1 MLDRNW
7 IIELFA
13 TIDEKNINK
22 FSSFLSEDC
31 SFRFGNL
38 PEVHGLKDTTEFVS
52 GFFESIEAL
61 KHDLSDIWVVPEG
74 VICHGMVSYI
84 RHDKTILSVPFSN
97 IFKIEN
103 ERIVEYLIF
112 ADTSKLY
119 LQ

>member
-1 MLDRNW
+1 MPDRDW
-7 IIELFA
+7 IIELFT

-22 FSSFLSEDC
+22 FSSFLAEDC

-38 PEVHGLKDTTEFVS
+38 PTVHGLDDISKFVG
-52 GFFESIEAL
+52 GFFDSIEAL

-74 VICHGMVSYI
+74 AICHGMVSYI

-103 ERIVEYLIF
+103 DEIHEYLIF
-112 ADTSKLY
+112 ADTSPLY
-119 LQ
+119 IQ